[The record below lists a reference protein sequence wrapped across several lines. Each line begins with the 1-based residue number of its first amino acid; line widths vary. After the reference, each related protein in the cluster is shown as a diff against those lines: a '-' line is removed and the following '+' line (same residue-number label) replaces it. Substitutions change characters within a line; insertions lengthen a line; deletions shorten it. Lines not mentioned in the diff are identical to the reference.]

1 MQSVKSR
8 GDPVFREINNEIG
21 SSTVCVL
28 WQVTKAPVGI
38 QVASVARSAIYVLRI
53 LAGLSKKLARDEL
66 SLSLFICLS
75 RISYT
80 QDSVVGL
87 REEKEKEEKEK
98 KKEEVEAGAFVL
110 PAFYLGSAC
119 SQACGRSLPAVYEG
133 RKQWPR

>member
-28 WQVTKAPVGI
+28 WRVTKAPVGI

-53 LAGLSKKLARDEL
+53 LADLSKKLARDEL

-75 RISYT
+75 RILYT

-98 KKEEVEAGAFVL
+98 KKKKWKPVHLFCRL
-110 PAFYLGSAC
+110 SI
-119 SQACGRSLPAVYEG
+119 
-133 RKQWPR
+133 

>member
-1 MQSVKSR
+1 MCPLASNKSPCGHPGGLR
-8 GDPVFREINNEIG
+8 GPFRH
-21 SSTVCVL
+21 
-28 WQVTKAPVGI
+28 
-38 QVASVARSAIYVLRI
+38 LRPPH
-53 LAGLSKKLARDEL
+53 LGGLIKKTRERRAL

-75 RISYT
+75 RILYT